1 MTMMTRTATNGR
13 TVGMPTVNLAS
24 FLSPTGIFYT
34 YDARLLGQRIIYS
47 ISFETEYDVA
57 SIYDGEDFEKS
68 FELFTELGLALLGLD
83 YAEMIAKRHDALM
96 ADASQLL
103 EQPVDY
109 TLKIQPLFL
118 GDSQLPVC

>member
-1 MTMMTRTATNGR
+1 
-13 TVGMPTVNLAS
+13 MPTVNLAS